1 MQQRYFICG
10 DKLMALNAKAA
21 TSTFARAIIKKY
33 HKDIDAEITSAA
45 YPDNQTADDKQWQMI
60 VPYRINPDRP
70 VVCLVRE
77 PVDRFRAAMA
87 QCGLS
92 EVDATIAE
100 LHAEAGTYGLQQ
112 NVKLVANVHFVPQS
126 RIAGDPIHYFRFP
139 DQIDTAAEFLG
150 LDLPLITINEGTG
163 VKPEVTEAQAEAIR
177 AFYAADV
184 ALWNSLQ

>member
-126 RIAGDPIHYFRFP
+126 RIQGDPIHYFRFP

>member
-70 VVCLVRE
+70 VVCLVRD

-177 AFYAADV
+177 AFYADDV